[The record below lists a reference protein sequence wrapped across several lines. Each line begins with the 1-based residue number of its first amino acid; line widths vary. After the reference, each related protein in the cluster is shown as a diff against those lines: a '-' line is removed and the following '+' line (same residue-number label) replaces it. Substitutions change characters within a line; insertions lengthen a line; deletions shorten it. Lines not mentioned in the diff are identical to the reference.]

1 MDPTTLKLAGAAVL
15 AAFAGIMWF
24 AFIRQVP
31 EQTAFATIVS
41 KGDIAGG
48 TYVQQRT
55 TNNVPTTP
63 NMIEIAPA
71 NSFELKVD
79 GRDDPVVASF
89 NTTKSKSFNVGQRVR
104 IQFVQRGIPPVWKRI
119 TVTEMT
125 PADSQ

>member
-1 MDPTTLKLAGAAVL
+1 MDVTKIVGAIVL
-15 AAFAGIMWF
+15 AAFAGVMWF
-24 AFIRQVP
+24 AFIRRVP
-31 EQTAFATIVS
+31 EETAFATIVS

-63 NMIEIAPA
+63 NTIAIAPA
-71 NSFELKVD
+71 NSFELKLD
-79 GRDDPVVASF
+79 GRADPVVASF
-89 NTTKSKSFNVGQRVR
+89 NTVKSRSFDVGQRVR
-104 IQFVQRGIPPVWKRI
+104 IQYVTRGLPPIWKRI

>member
-1 MDPTTLKLAGAAVL
+1 MEVAKLIGAVVL

-31 EQTAFATIVS
+31 EETAFATIMS
-41 KGDIAGG
+41 KGDIAGS

-63 NMIEIAPA
+63 NMIAIAPA
-71 NSFELKVD
+71 NAFELKLD
-79 GRDDPVVASF
+79 GRDEPVVASF
-89 NTTKSKSFNVGQRVR
+89 NTVKSRTFDVGQRVR
-104 IQFVQRGIPPVWKRI
+104 VQYVRRGIPPLWQRI